1 MRDNPLIQS
10 TIKHRRG
17 TTLEWETN
25 HYLLKEGEL
34 GFNLDNGRIKIGDG
48 FTPWE
53 RLPYFVNEIDLENI
67 DGSQGPPGPPGPPG
81 PQGPKGDPGE
91 GTGIP
96 GPAGYSAYQVAV
108 AAGFVGTETEWLA
121 SLTGVVSAEEPVV
134 YTRET
139 KTVSLNADW
148 SDPPDAV
155 LLFENAI
162 V

>member
-1 MRDNPLIQS
+1 MRDDNPLIQS

-34 GFNLDNGRIKIGDG
+34 GVNLDNGRIKIGDG
-48 FTPWE
+48 ITPWE
-53 RLPYFVNEIDLENI
+53 RLPYFVNELDLEEL
-67 DGSQGPPGPPGPPG
+67 DPSQGPPG

-96 GPAGYSAYQVAV
+96 GPAGDSAYQVAV
-108 AAGFVGTETEWLA
+108 AAGFVGTEQEWLA
-121 SLTGVVSAEEPVV
+121 SLTGVVSAEAPVV
-134 YTRET
+134 YTVAT
-139 KTVSLNADW
+139 KTVSLNTDW

>member
-1 MRDNPLIQS
+1 MRDDNPLIQS

-34 GFNLDNGRIKIGDG
+34 GVNLDNGRIKIGDG

-53 RLPYFVNEIDLENI
+53 RLPYFLNEFDLEDLDI
-67 DGSQGPPGPPGPPG
+67 LQGPPG

-91 GTGIP
+91 GTGVP
-96 GPAGYSAYQVAV
+96 GPQGASAYEIAV
-108 AAGFVGTETEWLA
+108 ANGFNGTISEWLA
-121 SLTGVVSAEEPVV
+121 SLTGVVAAESPVV

-139 KTVSLNADW
+139 KTVSLNSDW

-162 V
+162 I